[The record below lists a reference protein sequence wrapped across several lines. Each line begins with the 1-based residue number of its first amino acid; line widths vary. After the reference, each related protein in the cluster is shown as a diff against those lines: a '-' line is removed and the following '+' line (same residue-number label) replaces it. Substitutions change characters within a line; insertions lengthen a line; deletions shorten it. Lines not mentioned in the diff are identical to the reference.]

1 MPIAFNP
8 KSKQVYLLLNAA
20 NNTPLKKKPECSL
33 VNIEDMLPDLNNS
46 MWLNKTIKEICT

>member
-1 MPIAFNP
+1 MPIAFNL

-20 NNTPLKKKPECSL
+20 NNTSLKKKKPERSL

-46 MWLNKTIKEICT
+46 M